1 MNKHLTRLIC
11 MAMCSAVLPLEMPC
25 VAAESVQTPTTP
37 STPDSGGCPV
47 WVPVRKRKTGND
59 KYAPSKSIDILMTV
73 SSGLLEFQL
82 PFEDYPICV
91 EIEGEGT
98 TFGYW
103 TATFTDAASCEMP
116 FDGTVGDYRLTLTTA
131 GNSTYTGYFTL
142 E

>member
-1 MNKHLTRLIC
+1 
-11 MAMCSAVLPLEMPC
+11 
-25 VAAESVQTPTTP
+25 
-37 STPDSGGCPV
+37 
-47 WVPVRKRKTGND
+47 
-59 KYAPSKSIDILMTV
+59 MTV

-91 EIEGEGT
+91 EIEGEGA

-103 TATFTDAASCEMP
+103 TTTFTDAASCEMP